1 MRKSG
6 VIARRYAKAL
16 SELIK
21 KAEDYEVIKKEL
33 ELFLSS
39 IERNEILA
47 KVLNQQWVK
56 KDYRK
61 QLISSL
67 NEKLNLSTIFVD
79 FINLLIEKERLFL
92 LPEILNEYTS
102 LIDDIFS
109 RARVKLST
117 PVQLSESERSNLK
130 RKLSSVLNK
139 REILIEE
146 IVDEGVI
153 GGFTAQIGGL
163 IIDTSVRKKLEL
175 LREKIIKG

>member
-21 KAEDYEVIKKEL
+21 KTDDYEVIKKEL

-39 IERNEILA
+39 IESNDILK
-47 KVLNQQWVK
+47 KVLHQPWVK
-56 KDYRK
+56 RDYRK

-67 NEKLNLSTIFVD
+67 NEKLNLSTISVD

-117 PVQLSESERSNLK
+117 PVQLSESEKSNLK

-175 LREKIIKG
+175 LREKIIKE